1 MEQMVAFL
9 CSVCAREN
17 SLQQKFIQQQAAT
30 NSEIPY
36 SMQFFSLLFKKEVSH
51 YIIAW
56 RLLLDFYF
64 YFYSSK
70 WIGWIKRRKNAMNL
84 ILMEQ
89 SGLLVSA
96 DDDDSFSRQS
106 KCNKLNFQCATIHDF
121 SSLRS
126 LFSQRNIA
134 NEISLFLPC
143 R

>member
-1 MEQMVAFL
+1 
-9 CSVCAREN
+9 
-17 SLQQKFIQQQAAT
+17 
-30 NSEIPY
+30 
-36 SMQFFSLLFKKEVSH
+36 
-51 YIIAW
+51 
-56 RLLLDFYF
+56 
-64 YFYSSK
+64 
-70 WIGWIKRRKNAMNL
+70 MNL

-134 NEISLFLPC
+134 NEISLFSAMPLKRLKFMP
-143 R
+143 